1 MARLVT
7 LSTLQS
13 RVQQRTNMQTASN
26 AVLYTTA
33 ELTDMLNEGIADYWT
48 ILDSIQNQDYYR
60 ESVTFSTAGNVA
72 LYAIGLGKAI
82 PVADF
87 MKVISIDVAY
97 GQNIILSARPYM
109 ESERNRYKWFPG
121 WVYNQPIFYRRT
133 GKSSVSGSSDSI
145 SFIPTPSGAYQVTLN
160 YVPTPTYLVNAG
172 DTFDGVCGFEEIV
185 VLSAAIKLLH
195 KQGKFTDAA
204 ALQSE
209 RERLRDDA
217 RSFLGAGDQGAPE
230 RVQDVSVSY
239 DIFGRPSY

>member
-1 MARLVT
+1 MARTVT
-7 LSTLQS
+7 LTQLQT

-26 AVLYTTA
+26 AMLYTTP
-33 ELTDMLNEGIADYWT
+33 ELTDMINEGIADYWT

-60 ESVTFSTAGNVA
+60 SSVTFSTTGNVA
-72 LYAIGLGKAI
+72 LYAMGAGQAI
-82 PVADF
+82 PITDF

-133 GKSSVSGSSDSI
+133 GKSSAPGSYDSLT
-145 SFIPTPSGAYQVTLN
+145 FIPTPSGAYQVTLN
-160 YVPTPTYLVNAG
+160 YVPVPTYLVNAT

-195 KQGKFTDAA
+195 KQGKFQDAS
-204 ALQSE
+204 ALQAE

-230 RVQDVSVSY
+230 RIQDVTVSY
-239 DIFGRPSY
+239 DVFGRPSY